1 MNPHQ
6 HADGQPGQQQNPCIN
21 LPDKDLLSGKEV
33 AAFLSRD
40 IRTLGRY
47 VERRI
52 IVPIKI
58 NNRNFFLRA
67 DVLGLVQRM
76 GGEGL

>member
-6 HADGQPGQQQNPCIN
+6 HANGQPGQQQNPCKN

-33 AAFLSRD
+33 AAFLSRN

-52 IVPIKI
+52 IVPVKI

-67 DVLGLVQRM
+67 DVLALLQRM
-76 GGEGL
+76 DGEEV